1 MLVAAAMFRTSMNSG
16 PLMSRSQVWII
27 GFALVFAHIVALRTN
42 MGRYLTGM
50 SDVAENLDYGFEW
63 WWVDRPASGDLFWF
77 SPNLVW
83 ITGSVAFAVFLV
95 SLWKLRAELGLPGYN
110 PEWTKETVKVDSSV
124 ADTKTVT
131 RKKKTS
137 TPKKALVTKKAKPR
151 KKT

>member
-1 MLVAAAMFRTSMNSG
+1 
-16 PLMSRSQVWII
+16 
-27 GFALVFAHIVALRTN
+27 

-50 SDVAENLDYGFEW
+50 SEVAENLDYGFEW
-63 WWVDRPASGDLFWF
+63 WWVGRPASGELFWF

-110 PEWTKETVKVDSSV
+110 EWNKETASVDSSV
-124 ADTKTVT
+124 TATKTVT
-131 RKKKTS
+131 KKRKTS
-137 TPKKALVTKKAKPR
+137 APKKVLVAKKAKPR

>member
-1 MLVAAAMFRTSMNSG
+1 
-16 PLMSRSQVWII
+16 MSRSQVWII

-63 WWVDRPASGDLFWF
+63 WWVDRPSSNEILWF

-137 TPKKALVTKKAKPR
+137 TPKKALVTKKAKTR